1 MNYKPLAIL
10 FLVASATIAGCT
22 GVPKGLEPVSGLDAD
37 RYLGKWYEIA
47 RLDHSFER
55 NLSNVSAMYT
65 AKEKGEIAVLN
76 RGYNEKTGEWKQIEG
91 KAYFVGDE
99 TVGSLKVSFF
109 GPFYGGYHILAL
121 DQDDYGYAMV
131 SGPSRSYLWIL
142 SRTTKLDETTYSR
155 LVNKAAALGF
165 DTTELI
171 RVAHDRTA
179 TVQLPVGG
187 ANMESKAAEKLA
199 PCPDT
204 PNCVSSLAGDQKHFI
219 EPISYE
225 GESAAA
231 RQELLGILDS
241 LKRVRVVRI
250 EDDYIHAEFVSSIFR
265 FVDDV
270 EFYFDEDRKLVQVRS
285 ASRTGYS
292 DLGVNRRRI
301 EEIRKQFHQEKK
313 DWVPGPQS
321 NQPSGR
327 HKLQT
332 E

>member
-1 MNYKPLAIL
+1 MNYKTLGIL
-10 FLVASATIAGCT
+10 FLVTTAAIIGCT
-22 GVPKGLEPVSGLDAD
+22 SVPKGLEPVSGFDAD

-55 NLSNVSAMYT
+55 NLSNVSAIYT

-76 RGYNEKTGEWKQIEG
+76 RGYNEKTGEWEQIEG
-91 KAYFVGDE
+91 NARFVGDE
-99 TVGSLKVSFF
+99 SVGSLKVSFF

-121 DQDDYGYAMV
+121 DKEDYGYAMV

-142 SRTTKLDETTYSR
+142 SRTTELDEAIYSS
-155 LVNKAAALGF
+155 LVTKATALGF

-171 RVAHDRTA
+171 RVAHDRAAKT
-179 TVQLPVGG
+179 QLPVGG
-187 ANMESKAAEKLA
+187 ANMVSKATDKLR
-199 PCPDT
+199 PCPAT

-225 GESAAA
+225 GESAVAQ
-231 RQELLGILDS
+231 QELLGVLKS
-241 LKRVRVVRI
+241 FKRVRMVRV
-250 EDDYIHAEFVSSIFR
+250 EEGYIHAEFVSSIFR

-270 EFYFDEDRKLVQVRS
+270 EFYFDSSRKLIQVRS

-301 EEIRKQFHQEKK
+301 EAIREQFDQK
-313 DWVPGPQS
+313 
-321 NQPSGR
+321 
-327 HKLQT
+327 
-332 E
+332 